1 MAVDAESSGT
11 VTVLVAS
18 RDRPARLAAC
28 VRALAAADGPDLAA
42 VVVVD
47 QSRDHAADLPAALAD
62 VPGGPGLAAKL
73 RHVRSDTVGV
83 SRGRNIGLGLCAT
96 EVVAVTDD
104 DCVVAPAWVA
114 RVAAA
119 FRADSDLAALCGR
132 TVPLGEVPPDVAPPS
147 THRNPRAR
155 LLSRRR
161 DPSRHGSGNNLAFRR
176 DAVLGV
182 GGYDEALGPGTPV
195 PAGEDADL
203 LFRLLRGGARV
214 RYDPGVTVAHE
225 MWRTPEELDRLTHA
239 YALGSGVYLA
249 RAALAGRD
257 PVALAILLARLGG
270 AGIRWGGNLL
280 RGRPA
285 RRRTASRALAGT
297 WEGVQAVLAADPAY
311 GIGRA
316 WIAGA
321 RAHARRGEGTR

>member
-1 MAVDAESSGT
+1 MAAEQELPGT

-18 RDRPARLAAC
+18 RDRPGKLAAC
-28 VRALAAADGPDLAA
+28 IRALAAADGPDLAA

-47 QSRDHAADLPAALAD
+47 QSEGEAADLTAALAE
-62 VPGGPGLAAKL
+62 VPGGAGLAAKL

-83 SRGRNIGLGLCAT
+83 SRARNIGLGLCAT

-104 DCVVAPAWVA
+104 DCIVAPAWVA
-114 RVAAA
+114 RIAAA
-119 FRADSDLAALCGR
+119 FRADPGLAALCGR
-132 TVPLGEVPPDVAPPS
+132 TVPLGEVPPDIAPPS
-147 THRNPRAR
+147 THGADRAV
-155 LLSRRR
+155 LLPRRR

-176 DAVLGV
+176 GTVLDA

-225 MWRTPEELDRLTHA
+225 MWRTPEELDRLTYA

-285 RRRTASRALAGT
+285 RRRTACRALAGT
-297 WEGVQAVLAADPAY
+297 WEGMRAVLAADPAY
-311 GIGRA
+311 GIGRG
-316 WIAGA
+316 WIAGF
-321 RAHARRGEGTR
+321 RGGEGTR